1 MTLSNAEDTLP
12 GPLAEGGSMKSK
24 TLRRENW
31 LDLVVEKIG
40 ELRVMG
46 EHGIRAGE
54 VLGK

>member
-1 MTLSNAEDTLP
+1 MSVEDTLP

-40 ELRVMG
+40 ELRVTG